1 MIIWTQQPFKVYRKI
16 ITDGFYYC
24 NPKLIPILQE
34 DENFKRAY
42 SWMIKEMHRRIG
54 YPRQQN
60 SYPIWGWYRSHDFK
74 HQRPDFRWSK
84 NYKNDVC
91 IELDIPENQ
100 VLLSDFESWH
110 FVLNNWYYSD
120 ATHEKEWRDKN

>member
-54 YPRQQN
+54 YPRQQIAIP
-60 SYPIWGWYRSHDFK
+60 SGDG
-74 HQRPDFRWSK
+74 
-84 NYKNDVC
+84 
-91 IELDIPENQ
+91 IEAMI
-100 VLLSDFESWH
+100 
-110 FVLNNWYYSD
+110 LNISVQILGGQ
-120 ATHEKEWRDKN
+120 